1 MGLEVNRDKSAV
13 RPIKEL
19 GYPGFSFKGRGIVV
33 SENSMAEFKYRL
45 KELSN
50 RNWSVSMSYRITELR
65 RYIRI

>member
-45 KELSN
+45 NPSLTFHSQKMAFLTDFSEKQ
-50 RNWSVSMSYRITELR
+50 
-65 RYIRI
+65 